1 METPFTCREGS
12 VAEAVDL
19 AGGAIAVAKACG
31 KSRQAVDKWIRSD
44 QLPRTEYTGET
55 RYAEVIS
62 ELAQSRGN
70 HLDPVALRTNASPKK
85 SAA

>member
-1 METPFTCREGS
+1 MSELRQ
-12 VAEAVDL
+12 AIDD
-19 AGGAIAVAKACG
+19 AGGVAPVASACG
-31 KSRQAVDKWIRSD
+31 ISLRAIYKWLSSD
-44 QLPRTEYTGET
+44 SLPRTEYTGET

>member
-1 METPFTCREGS
+1 METPIPCCDGS

-55 RYAEVIS
+55 RYAELIA
-62 ELAQSRGN
+62 ELAKARGK
-70 HLDPVALRTNASPKK
+70 HLDPIALRANASPKK
-85 SAA
+85 TAA